1 MRKKVLVVEDDGEL
15 RPGLVDE
22 AEIEPYSGS
31 ASRPSTDVDT
41 ENLSIK
47 RKHEKQK
54 RAEGFDKTRATL
66 TFIVAAVLVLLVLIG
81 MFSLM
86 LLSRIPRF

>member
-22 AEIEPYSGS
+22 AEIEPYGDSV
-31 ASRPSTDVDT
+31 SRPSPDGDT
-41 ENLSIK
+41 ENLSVNRK
-47 RKHEKQK
+47 REKQK
-54 RAEGFDKTRATL
+54 RAEDLDKARATL
-66 TFIVAAVLVLLVLIG
+66 TFIVASVLVLLVLIG
-81 MFSLM
+81 MFALM